1 MGRAWGRGLPGD
13 RGLRMR
19 GRRIRTAWRAG
30 TGALLGLGFVLAAA
44 GPAPAARDPFGDYA
58 FAPGTRTVRG
68 VASSAE
74 APVLEGGT
82 PYRSSVRPSDGALYY
97 RVELPGGGES
107 YASVVAVP
115 PAGTRLTYGDGVR
128 VALRSPEG
136 GYCDSA
142 DAQAAGTPWARPMSA
157 VVEQT
162 PRLTGQCAAPGTYY
176 VVVERTTGRGTD
188 EVAPSVAAWALD
200 LRLFT
205 EPAPR
210 TAPPA
215 TAPPRATS
223 TPPAPPG
230 GTPRER
236 EGGKGPAHL
245 GDRARIGPGT
255 WRDRLRP
262 GTTRYYALPLD
273 WGRRASV
280 EVELGSAVAGGS
292 GGKTVASALR
302 AALDSPVRAEVVSDV
317 AFYAGTPASA
327 HLDTGAPVSFANRY
341 AGGGLRALRFPGTYV
356 VRVSLSPELAAAY
369 GDEPLGVV
377 LRVAVRDEGRAGKA
391 VTYSGDPGI
400 FQVGDDP
407 AGNGPRGERRAAA
420 PGGEGMRRLAAGSFA
435 AGLALVGW
443 LGVWRLRGRRTA

>member
-1 MGRAWGRGLPGD
+1 
-13 RGLRMR
+13 MR
-19 GRRIRTAWRAG
+19 GGHVRTVWRAG
-30 TGALLGLGFVLAAA
+30 AGAVLALGLVLAGA
-44 GPAPAARDPFGDYA
+44 GPVPAADDPYGAYA

-68 VASSAE
+68 VASSAD
-74 APVLEGGT
+74 APVLAGGT
-82 PYRSSVRPSDGALYY
+82 PYRSSVRPADGALYY

-128 VALRSPEG
+128 ITLRNPAG

-142 DAQAAGTPWARPMSA
+142 DANAGGTLWARPMGA

-162 PRLTGQCAAPGTYY
+162 PRPAGACAAPGTYY

-188 EVAPSVAAWALD
+188 TVAPSLDAWALD

-215 TAPPRATS
+215 SAPPRATS

-236 EGGKGPAHL
+236 EGGAGPADL
-245 GDRARIGPGT
+245 GDTARIGAGT

-280 EVELGSAVAGGS
+280 EVELGSAVASGS
-292 GGKTVASALR
+292 GKKTVASALR
-302 AALDSPVRAEVVSDV
+302 AALDSPVRAEVVSDT
-317 AFYAGTPASA
+317 AFYTGAPSSA
-327 HLDTGAPVSFANRY
+327 HLDTGAPVAFANRY

-356 VRVSLSPELAAAY
+356 LRVSLSPDLAAAY

-377 LRVAVRDEGRAGKA
+377 LRVAVRDEGRAGKG
-391 VTYSGDPGI
+391 VTYPGDPGI
-400 FQVGDDP
+400 FQVGGDP
-407 AGNGPRGERRAAA
+407 AASGPRGERRVAAS
-420 PGGEGMRRLAAGSFA
+420 GGEGMRWLAVGSFA

>member
-1 MGRAWGRGLPGD
+1 MRGGRVRTAGRGG
-13 RGLRMR
+13 
-19 GRRIRTAWRAG
+19 AG
-30 TGALLGLGFVLAAA
+30 AVLGLSLVLAGA
-44 GPAPAARDPFGDYA
+44 GPVPAARDPFGDYA

-74 APVLEGGT
+74 APVLDGDT
-82 PYRSSVRPSDGALYY
+82 PYRSSVRPADGALYY

-128 VALRSPEG
+128 VTLRDPEG

-142 DAQAAGTPWARPMSA
+142 DANAAGTLWARPLGA
-157 VVEQT
+157 VVEQA
-162 PRLTGQCAAPGTYY
+162 PRPAGRCAAPGTYY
-176 VVVERTTGRGTD
+176 VVVERTTGHGTE
-188 EVAPSVAAWALD
+188 EVAPSLDAWALD

-210 TAPPA
+210 TAPLA
-215 TAPPRATS
+215 SAPPRATS
-223 TPPAPPG
+223 SPPAPPG

-236 EGGKGPAHL
+236 AGGKGPADL
-245 GDRARIGPGT
+245 GDKARIGPGT

-273 WGRRASV
+273 WGRRAFV

-292 GGKTVASALR
+292 GRGTVASALR
-302 AALDSPVRAEVVSDV
+302 ASLDSPVRAEVVSDG
-317 AFYAGTPASA
+317 AFYAGAPSSA
-327 HLDTGAPVSFANRY
+327 HLDAGAPVAFANRY

-369 GDEPLGVV
+369 GDEPLGIV
-377 LRVAVRDEGRAGKA
+377 LRVAVRDEGRAGQA
-391 VTYSGDPGI
+391 VTYAGDPGI
-400 FQVGDDP
+400 FQAGGDP
-407 AGNGPRGERRAAA
+407 QVSGPRGERRAAA
-420 PGGEGMRRLAAGSFA
+420 SGGEGMRWLAVGAFA

-443 LGVWRLRGRRTA
+443 LGAWRLRGRRST

>member
-1 MGRAWGRGLPGD
+1 
-13 RGLRMR
+13 MR
-19 GRRIRTAWRAG
+19 GRRVRTAWRGGAGAVLGLSLVLAG
-30 TGALLGLGFVLAAA
+30 TGPVAAA
-44 GPAPAARDPFGDYA
+44 QDPFGDYA

-74 APVLEGGT
+74 APVLDGGT
-82 PYRSSVRPSDGALYY
+82 PYRSSVRPADGALYY

-128 VALRSPEG
+128 VTLRNPAG
-136 GYCDSA
+136 GFCDSA
-142 DAQAAGTPWARPMSA
+142 DANAAGTLWARPLGA
-157 VVEQT
+157 VVEQA
-162 PRLTGQCAAPGTYY
+162 PRPTGQCAAPGTYY
-176 VVVERTTGRGTD
+176 VVVERTTGHGTD
-188 EVAPSVAAWALD
+188 EVAPSLDAWALD

-215 TAPPRATS
+215 SAPPRATS

-236 EGGKGPAHL
+236 EGGKGPADL
-245 GDRARIGPGT
+245 GDAARVGPGT

-273 WGRRASV
+273 WGQRASV

-302 AALDSPVRAEVVSDV
+302 AALDSPVRAEVVSDA

-327 HLDTGAPVSFANRY
+327 HLDAGAPVAFANRY

-391 VTYSGDPGI
+391 VTYPGDAGI
-400 FQVGDDP
+400 FQVGGDRT
-407 AGNGPRGERRAAA
+407 GSGPEGERRAAA
-420 PGGEGMRRLAAGSFA
+420 PGGAGMRWLAVGSFA

-443 LGVWRLRGRRTA
+443 LGAWRLRGRRAA